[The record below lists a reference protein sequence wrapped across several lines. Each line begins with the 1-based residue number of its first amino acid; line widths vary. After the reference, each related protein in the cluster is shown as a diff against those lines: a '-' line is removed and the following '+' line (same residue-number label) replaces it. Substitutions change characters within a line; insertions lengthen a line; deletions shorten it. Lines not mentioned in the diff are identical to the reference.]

1 MSIQAQLQRLE
12 QAKAGLKASIEGKGV
27 AVPEGSKLDAYPAL
41 VSGIPTGVD
50 TSDATA
56 TAADIAS
63 GKTAYVKGK
72 KITGTGP
79 AFRQVDI
86 EVTNHTSTDIY
97 FYQTGAYDS
106 IAFVPTQG
114 VKTIQVLAGTMFIVT
129 ADGVS
134 TLHAFGRSLDV
145 AAAAAGY
152 DPYLGGET
160 GIVAAVADP
169 NGDIYTMEVQDY

>member
-72 KITGTGP
+72 KVIGNATLQQQWTLNFNMYDAKFLMASVWAGDTK
-79 AFRQVDI
+79 
-86 EVTNHTSTDIY
+86 TDLY
-97 FYQTGAYDS
+97 KGREQS
-106 IAFVPTQG
+106 ISFVPGQIVYLYVAQG
-114 VKTIQVLAGTMFIVT
+114 LRPAV
-129 ADGVS
+129 D
-134 TLHAFGRSLDV
+134 
-145 AAAAAGY
+145 
-152 DPYLGGET
+152 LGGSQVVMDLFQNAEVYERYILFIPSGDYET
-160 GIVAAVADP
+160 IV
-169 NGDIYTMEVQDY
+169 IS